1 MKKLLPLFLCVCL
14 LAGTLSGCGGKRDL
28 MQGVTPAVVSD
39 IAAPADGA
47 GVASGLSLRL
57 LRQEMEDGENV
68 LLSPLSILCALSMT
82 ANGARGETLAQMEQV
97 LGMPVESLNA
107 YLLACRKALPD
118 EKKCR
123 VSLANSI
130 WFRDDDSL
138 TVEKDFLQT
147 NAAWYE
153 ADLYQLPFD
162 GAACKAINN
171 WVSKKTGGMIPEIL
185 QEISPDAAM
194 YLINALSFEAEWQ
207 TIYQEAS
214 IRDGVFTTEDGQQ
227 QTVPMMYSKE
237 YRYLETGTATG
248 FLKYYDGKNC
258 AFAALLPKEGITLGS
273 CMDSLTGEQLHD
285 LLASPESVEV
295 WAGIPKF
302 ESTYETN
309 LCDTLEALGM
319 TDAFDGQLADF
330 SGIGSST
337 EGNLTISQV
346 LHKARIAVD
355 EKGTKAGAA
364 TAVVEEPAEAPSDPK
379 EVLLNRP
386 FLYLLI
392 DCREQFPVFIGTIT
406 TLE

>member
-68 LLSPLSILCALSMT
+68 LLSPLSILCVLSMT

-97 LGMPVESLNA
+97 LGMPAESLNA

-171 WVSKKTGGMIPEIL
+171 WVSKETNDMIPEIL
-185 QEISPDAAM
+185 QEMSPDDAM
-194 YLINALSFEAEWQ
+194 
-207 TIYQEAS
+207 
-214 IRDGVFTTEDGQQ
+214 
-227 QTVPMMYSKE
+227 
-237 YRYLETGTATG
+237 
-248 FLKYYDGKNC
+248 
-258 AFAALLPKEGITLGS
+258 
-273 CMDSLTGEQLHD
+273 
-285 LLASPESVEV
+285 LLAFGRNSPQGPGRKS
-295 WAGIPKF
+295 
-302 ESTYETN
+302 
-309 LCDTLEALGM
+309 
-319 TDAFDGQLADF
+319 
-330 SGIGSST
+330 
-337 EGNLTISQV
+337 
-346 LHKARIAVD
+346 
-355 EKGTKAGAA
+355 
-364 TAVVEEPAEAPSDPK
+364 
-379 EVLLNRP
+379 
-386 FLYLLI
+386 
-392 DCREQFPVFIGTIT
+392 
-406 TLE
+406 